1 MEESF
6 MRIRNLALAFLLAG
20 SAAAA
25 QLPANFTRAMPV
37 ARTDTIPAARDVPFP
52 GTISLRVDATDT
64 ERRILRVRETIPV
77 PRAGDFVLL
86 YPKWLPG
93 SHSPSG
99 RINKV
104 AGLRFTASGHTLN
117 WRRDPTDV
125 YAFHVDVPEGVKSI
139 EAEFQFVSP
148 TDDDQGRRVLTPELA
163 SIQWIATSLYPAGY
177 YVRGI
182 DVEASVTVP
191 RGWKVATALRPAS
204 GGGTSTITYRTMPYD
219 VLVDSPALAGAHMR
233 KWELSPDVTLN
244 VAADR
249 PEELVATPGQLALHR
264 KLVEQAV
271 KLFGAQHYDHYDFL
285 LSISENLGGI
295 GLEHHRSSENGVKT
309 GYFTDWE
316 SAQRDRNLLPHEFT
330 HSWNGKYRR
339 GADLWTPDYRT
350 PMQNS
355 LMWVYEGQTQFWGYV
370 LDARS
375 GMMSKQETLDAI
387 AATAATYDQAT
398 PGRSWRP
405 LVDTTNDPIVAQRS
419 PAPWRGW
426 QRSEDYYSE
435 GMLIWIDVDRILR
448 QQSKGRRSL
457 NDFARAFFGV
467 NDRDYG
473 ELTYTLADVVATLNR
488 VQPYDWASYLDR
500 RLNAYTERAPL
511 EGIEQGGYKLVYTA
525 EPTDWFK
532 SGEKKS
538 KAVDLSYS
546 GGFTVSTK
554 DGAVTSVI
562 WDAPAF
568 DAGLTVGAKILAV
581 NGRAYDGEGLKRAIA
596 AAAKSKEPVRLL
608 VQSGDSFR
616 TALLDWHG
624 GLRYPRLEPTAA
636 GKGTLDALLQP
647 MP

>member
-1 MEESF
+1 
-6 MRIRNLALAFLLAG
+6 MRIRHSALALLLAG
-20 SAAAA
+20 SAAAS
-25 QLPANFTRAMPV
+25 QLPANFTRAEPI
-37 ARTDTIPAARDVPFP
+37 ARVDTIPPARDVAFP
-52 GTISLRVDATDT
+52 GTIRLRVDATDT

-77 PRAGDFVLL
+77 PQAGDMVLL

-104 AGLRFTASGHTLN
+104 AGLRISAGNRALN

-125 YAFHVDVPEGVKSI
+125 YAFHVDVPEGVRTI

-148 TDDDQGRRVLTPELA
+148 TEDDQGRRVLTPELA

-182 DVEASVTVP
+182 PIEATVTVP
-191 RGWKVATALRPAS
+191 RGWKVATALRPTS
-204 GGGTSTITYRTMPYD
+204 GAGTSTITYRTVPYD
-219 VLVDSPALAGAHMR
+219 VLVDSPALAGAYMR
-233 KWELSPDVTLN
+233 KWELSPDVILN

-249 PEELVATPGQLALHR
+249 PEELEATPELIALHR
-264 KLVEQAV
+264 KLVDQAV

-309 GYFTDWE
+309 GYFTDWD
-316 SAQRDRNLLPHEFT
+316 SAQRDRNLLPHEYT

-339 GADLWTPDYRT
+339 GADLWTPDYRM

-375 GMMSKQETLDAI
+375 GMMSKKETLDAI

-405 LVDTTNDPIVAQRS
+405 LIDTTNDPIIAQRS

-448 QQSKGRRSL
+448 QQSRGRRSI

-473 ELTYTLADVVATLNR
+473 ELTYTLDDVVATLNR
-488 VQPYDWASYLDR
+488 IQPYDWAGYLDR

-511 EGIEQGGYKLVYTA
+511 EGITQGGYRLVYTDT
-525 EPTDWFK
+525 PTDWFK
-532 SGEKKS
+532 AGEKKS

-546 GGFTVSTK
+546 GGFAVSTR
-554 DGAVTSVI
+554 DGSVTSVI

-568 DAGLTVGAKILAV
+568 DAGLTVGSKILAV
-581 NGRAYDGEGLKRAIA
+581 NGRTFDGDSLKRAIA

-608 VQSGDSFR
+608 VQDGDSFR
-616 TALLDWHG
+616 TAELDWHG
-624 GLRYPRLEPTAA
+624 GLRYPRLQPIAG

-647 MP
+647 IP

>member
-1 MEESF
+1 MK
-6 MRIRNLALAFLLAG
+6 IRNLAPALLLAG
-20 SAAAA
+20 TAAAA
-25 QLPANFTRAMPV
+25 QLPANFTRAQP
-37 ARTDTIPAARDVPFP
+37 IPRVDSIPEARDVPFP
-52 GTISLRVDATDT
+52 GTIRLRVDATDT
-64 ERRILRVRETIPV
+64 ERRIFRVRETIPV

-99 RINKV
+99 RINKI
-104 AGLRFTASGHTLN
+104 AGLKIMAGNRILN

-125 YAFHVDVPEGVKSI
+125 YAFHVDVPEGVKSV

-148 TDDDQGRRVLTPELA
+148 TDDDQGRRMLTPELA

-204 GGGTSTITYRTMPYD
+204 GGGTSTITYRTVPYD
-219 VLVDSPALAGAHMR
+219 VLVDSPALAGAYMR

-249 PEELVATPGQLALHR
+249 PEELEATPEQLALHR

-271 KLFGAQHYDHYDFL
+271 KTFGAQHYDHYDFL

-309 GYFTDWE
+309 GYFTDWQ
-316 SAQRDRNLLPHEFT
+316 SAQRDRNLLPHEYT

-339 GADLWTPDYRT
+339 GADLWTPDYRM

-355 LMWVYEGQTQFWGYV
+355 LLWVYEGQTQFWGYV

-405 LVDTTNDPIVAQRS
+405 LVDTTEDPIIAQRS

-435 GMLIWIDVDRILR
+435 GMLIWLDVDRILR
-448 QQSKGRRSL
+448 QQSKGRRSI

-473 ELTYTLADVVATLNR
+473 ELTYTLADIVAILNR
-488 VQPYDWASYLDR
+488 LQPYDWAGYLDR

-546 GGFTVSTK
+546 GGFTVATK
-554 DGAVTSVI
+554 DGSVTSVI
-562 WDAPAF
+562 WDTPAF
-568 DAGLTVGAKILAV
+568 DAGLTVGTKILAV
-581 NGRAYDGEGLKRAIA
+581 NGRAFDGDGLKRAIA
-596 AAAKSKEPVRLL
+596 AAGKSKEPVRLL
-608 VQSGDSFR
+608 VQHGDSFR
-616 TALLDWHG
+616 TAELAWHG
-624 GLRYPRLEPTAA
+624 GLRYPRLQPTAG

>member
-1 MEESF
+1 
-6 MRIRNLALAFLLAG
+6 MRIRNLALGLLLAG
-20 SAAAA
+20 TAAAS
-25 QLPANFTRAMPV
+25 QLPSNFTRAEPT
-37 ARTDTIPAARDVPFP
+37 ARVDTIPAARDVPFP
-52 GTISLRVDATDT
+52 GTIRLRVDATDT
-64 ERRILRVRETIPV
+64 ERRILRIRETIPV
-77 PRAGDFVLL
+77 PQAGDFVLL

-104 AGLRFTASGHTLN
+104 AGLRISAGSRALT

-125 YAFHVDVPEGVKSI
+125 YAFHVDVPQGVKSI

-148 TDDDQGRRVLTPELA
+148 TDEDQGRRVLTPELA

-182 DVEASVTVP
+182 PVEASVTVP

-204 GGGTSTITYRTMPYD
+204 GAGGSAITYGTVPYD
-219 VLVDSPALAGAHMR
+219 VLVDSPALAGAYMR

-249 PEELVATPGQLALHR
+249 PEELEASPELITLHR

-309 GYFTDWE
+309 GYFTEWA
-316 SAQRDRNLLPHEFT
+316 SAQRDRNLLPHEYT

-350 PMQNS
+350 PMENS
-355 LMWVYEGQTQFWGYV
+355 LMWVYEGQTQFWGYI

-405 LVDTTNDPIVAQRS
+405 LTDTTEDPIIAQRS
-419 PAPWRGW
+419 PQPWRGW

-435 GMLIWIDVDRILR
+435 GMLIWIDVDRIIR
-448 QQSKGRRSL
+448 QQSKGRRSI

-473 ELTYTLADVVATLNR
+473 ELTYTLSDVVSTLNR
-488 VQPYDWASYLDR
+488 VQPYDWAGYLDR

-511 EGIEQGGYKLVYTA
+511 EGITQGGYRLVYTDT
-525 EPTDWFK
+525 PTDWFK
-532 SGEKKS
+532 AGEKKT

-546 GGFTVSTK
+546 GGFSVSTR
-554 DGAVTSVI
+554 DGSITGVI
-562 WDAPAF
+562 WDSPAF
-568 DAGLTVGAKILAV
+568 DAGLTTGGKILAL
-581 NGRAYDGEGLKRAIA
+581 NGRTFDGEGLKRAIA

-608 VQSGDSFR
+608 VQDGDVFR
-616 TALLDWHG
+616 TAELAWHG
-624 GLRYPRLEPTAA
+624 GLRYPRLQPTAG

-647 MP
+647 LP

>member
-1 MEESF
+1 
-6 MRIRNLALAFLLAG
+6 MRIRTFAFALLLAG
-20 SAAAA
+20 SAAAS
-25 QLPANFTRAMPV
+25 QPLANFTRAEPV
-37 ARTDTIPAARDVPFP
+37 ARVDTIPAARDIAFP
-52 GTISLRVDATDT
+52 GTIRLRVDATDT
-64 ERRILRVRETIPV
+64 ERRIFRIRETIPV
-77 PRAGDFVLL
+77 PQSGDFVLL

-93 SHSPSG
+93 AHSPRG
-99 RINKV
+99 LINKV
-104 AGLRFTASGHTLN
+104 AGLKLMAGNRVLN
-117 WRRDPTDV
+117 WRRDPADV

-148 TDDDQGRRVLTPELA
+148 TDDDQGRRVMTPELA

-182 DVEASVTVP
+182 PVEASVTVP
-191 RGWKVATALRPAS
+191 RGWKVATALRPTS
-204 GGGTSTITYRTMPYD
+204 GAGTSSITYRTVSYD

-233 KWELSPDVTLN
+233 KWELSRDVTLN

-249 PEELVATPGQLALHR
+249 PEELDASDELIALHR
-264 KLVEQAV
+264 KLVDQAV

-309 GYFTDWE
+309 GYFTDWDG
-316 SAQRDRNLLPHEFT
+316 AQRDRNLLPHEYT

-339 GADLWTPDYRT
+339 GADLWTPDYRV

-355 LMWVYEGQTQFWGYV
+355 LMWVYEGQTQFWGYI

-405 LVDTTNDPIVAQRS
+405 LVDTTNDPIIAQRA

-467 NDRDYG
+467 NDRDFG
-473 ELTYTLADVVATLNR
+473 ELTYTLEDVAAILNR
-488 VQPYDWASYLDR
+488 IQPYDWAGYLDR

-511 EGIEQGGYKLVYTA
+511 EGITQGGYRLVYTDT
-525 EPTDWFK
+525 PTDWFK
-532 SGEKKS
+532 AGEKKS

-546 GGFTVSTK
+546 GGFSVSTR
-554 DGAVTSVI
+554 DGSVTSVI
-562 WDAPAF
+562 WDSPAF
-568 DAGLTVGAKILAV
+568 DAGLTVGTKILAV
-581 NGRAYDGEGLKRAIA
+581 NGRTFDGDGLKRAIA
-596 AAAKSKEPVRLL
+596 AAARSKEPVRLL
-608 VQSGDSFR
+608 VQDGDSFR
-616 TALLDWHG
+616 TAELAWRG
-624 GLRYPRLEPTAA
+624 GLRYPRLEATAG

-647 MP
+647 IP